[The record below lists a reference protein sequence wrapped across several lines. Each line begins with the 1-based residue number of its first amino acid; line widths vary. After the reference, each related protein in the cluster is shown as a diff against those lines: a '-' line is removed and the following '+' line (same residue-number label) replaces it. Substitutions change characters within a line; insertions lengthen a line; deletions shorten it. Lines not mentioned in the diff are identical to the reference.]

1 MGRLREAVCEEAV
14 CALADR
20 AGILH
25 MKMTPRGQR
34 GWNDRLFLL
43 PLRPLLIEFKSP
55 GEAPRRLQVDRHE
68 ALRGL
73 HYDTQIH
80 EETAPAW
87 QAICEAIA
95 QRRREYEALVRGGLL
110 LRRR

>member
-20 AGILH
+20 AGIPH
-25 MKMTPRGQR
+25 MKLTPQGQR

-55 GEAPRRLQVDRHE
+55 GERPRRLQLDRHE
-68 ALRGL
+68 TLRRL
-73 HYDTQIH
+73 HYDTQVH
-80 EETAPAW
+80 EETAAAW
-87 QAICEAIA
+87 QAICAAVKAREAELRA
-95 QRRREYEALVRGGLL
+95 
-110 LRRR
+110 LRRAGLRPG